1 MNSLT
6 AKRIEMLK
14 EVKEFGIAHAASFTE
29 TSLGKQ
35 LFDSIGQII
44 TELGSE
50 GASQVS
56 GRNSAHNIA
65 AIKARIREDLR
76 EMLLTINRTARIMSV
91 NSAEFEGKFRLPRNI
106 NDQKLLN
113 AARAFVQDAT
123 PLKDNFIRHEMP
135 ADFLEQLTNLITAFD
150 QAASQKT
157 VAVSTHATARLTIE
171 ENVGRGMQTVRQ
183 LDAIIR
189 NKFNGDPV
197 VLSAWTR
204 ASHVA
209 RKNRKDDEEEAVTE
223 TPTIPSTPQ

>member
-14 EVKEFGIAHAASFTE
+14 EVKEFGVAYNASFPA

-35 LFDSIGQII
+35 LFDSIGQIV
-44 TELGSE
+44 TALESK

-56 GRNSAHNIA
+56 GRNSAQNSA
-65 AIKARIREDLR
+65 AVKARIREDLR
-76 EMLLTINRTARIMSV
+76 ESLLSINRTARIMSV
-91 NSAEFEGKFRLPRNI
+91 DTAEFEGKFRLPRNI

-113 AARAFVQDAT
+113 AARAFVLDAT

-135 ADFLEQLTNLITAFD
+135 ADFLEQLTGLITAFD
-150 QAASQKT
+150 QATSQKT
-157 VAVSTHATARLTIE
+157 AAVSTHVAARLTIE
-171 ENVGRGMQTVRQ
+171 EEVGRGMQSVRQ

-197 VLSAWTR
+197 VLSAWVR

-209 RKNRKDDEEEAVTE
+209 RKSRKDEEEEVEIPPPTT
-223 TPTIPSTPQ
+223 TPK